1 MRCYHC
7 MEEYSDTLDCCP
19 HCHKTKESRTEP
31 YQLLP
36 GTLLNDRF
44 YIGDMLGYGGF
55 GITYIGWD
63 ALLCQ
68 KGSDQGISADASGR
82 AKRTSGADRD
92 L

>member
-68 KGSDQGISADASGR
+68 KVAIKEYLPMHLAGETHIRSES
-82 AKRTSGADRD
+82 
-92 L
+92 

>member
-36 GTLLNDRF
+36 GTLLNDRLWRF
-44 YIGDMLGYGGF
+44 WHYLHWLGCPF
-55 GITYIGWD
+55 VSE
-63 ALLCQ
+63 
-68 KGSDQGISADASGR
+68 GSDQGISADASGR